1 MIAAIC
7 LILFGGAILLDVYAY
22 RRFVSRCANAPLR
35 MATIAVCAVTDML
48 PFWVI
53 ALSRGLFFFD
63 NTQCFSDVAMWVATL
78 YLIVVP
84 PRMVLYLGLLIA
96 RRNAI
101 VRTLAVALSVAA
113 FGLLMV
119 GFVKTRTDLVV
130 RRVNLEY
137 RTLPASFDGY
147 RIAFISD
154 LHIGAMSDA
163 SRFCAEIVDTLN
175 SLCPDLVVFG
185 GDLAH
190 IRHSEI
196 DDRIRTILGRI
207 RATDGV
213 VAVLGNHDMGI
224 YIKDTVVLSRQENV
238 GRVCSAMHDMG
249 WQLLRD
255 STAYIRRG
263 QDSIAVTGIDF
274 SERLLELRYK
284 FAFEEGDCD
293 VSRAY
298 ASMPDSLFNITVS
311 HLPQLW
317 QTITAAGY
325 GNLTLAGHIHAG
337 QLKAECGGLS
347 LSPAML
353 MYREWSGLY
362 GDDEHRLYIND
373 GIGSVGFYIRIGAKP
388 EITLIELQH

>member
-1 MIAAIC
+1 MD
-7 LILFGGAILLDVYAY
+7 FYAC
-22 RRFVSRCANAPLR
+22 RRFVSRWNNATLR
-35 MATIAVCAVTDML
+35 MAAILWCAVTDAL
-48 PFWVI
+48 PLLVI
-53 ALSRGLFFFD
+53 VLARGLFCFD
-63 NTQCFSDVAMWVATL
+63 NTQFFSDASMWVATL

-84 PRMVLYLGLLIA
+84 PRMVLYLGLLA
-96 RRNAI
+96 VRRNKAARAI
-101 VRTLAVALSVAA
+101 VVVLSAIA
-113 FGLLMV
+113 FGVLLV
-119 GFVKTRTDLVV
+119 GFAKTRTDLVV
-130 RRVNLEY
+130 RQVNPEY
-137 RTLPASFDGY
+137 RTLPAAFDGY

-163 SRFCAEIVDTLN
+163 PRFCTEIVDTLN
-175 SLCPDLVVFG
+175 ALHPDLVVFG

-196 DDRIRTILGRI
+196 DGRIRAILGRI
-207 RATDGV
+207 RAADGV

-224 YIKDTVVLSRQENV
+224 YIKDTVALPRKENV
-238 GRVCSAMHDMG
+238 GRVCSAMDEMG

-255 STAYIRRG
+255 STVYIRRG
-263 QDSIAVTGIDF
+263 RDSIAVTGIDF

-284 FAFEEGDCD
+284 FSFEEGDYD
-293 VSRAY
+293 VRRAY
-298 ASMPDSLFNITVS
+298 AAMPDSLFNITVC

-325 GNLTLAGHIHAG
+325 GNLTLSGHIHAG
-337 QLKAECGGLS
+337 QLKAECGRLH

-388 EITLIELQH
+388 EITLIELRH